1 MKLPTNPVFYERYAN
16 FRNYGYGLMLVY
28 WTGYSLE
35 YVLFTDFDTNKK
47 TVISKELLEQY
58 KKEKS
63 NAEESLQG

>member
-1 MKLPTNPVFYERYAN
+1 
-16 FRNYGYGLMLVY
+16 MLVY

-58 KKEKS
+58 KKDKS
-63 NAEESLQG
+63 NGEEPLQG